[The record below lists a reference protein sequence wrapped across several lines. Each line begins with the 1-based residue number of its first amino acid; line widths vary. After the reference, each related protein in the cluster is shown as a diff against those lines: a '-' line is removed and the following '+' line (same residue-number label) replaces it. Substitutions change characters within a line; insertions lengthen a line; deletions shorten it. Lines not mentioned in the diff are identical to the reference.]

1 MGLVCKRRRLQP
13 SFSGHART
21 PQRDGGTGRDLAGTT
36 LWDSPASRIRRN
48 AWVCGASLQQPADTP
63 TFFSCHL
70 FVETSG
76 SFSSV
81 ELLAFWDWLIANL
94 WLVNLYNMCIFV
106 AFVVQNFKHTQKQ
119 QEQYISHYIAATII
133 NFISLPQ
140 HLPLFWFLLLCNLP
154 QTLATKTTIL
164 LSQVYESGI
173 QDRLHWVSQVVAVR

>member
-81 ELLAFWDWLIANL
+81 ELLAFWDWMIANL
-94 WLVNLYNMCIFV
+94 WLVNLYNVYICGFCSAEFQAHTEV
-106 AFVVQNFKHTQKQ
+106 ARIV
-119 QEQYISHYIAATII
+119 YI
-133 NFISLPQ
+133 
-140 HLPLFWFLLLCNLP
+140 PLHSCHNYKLYLSAPAF
-154 QTLATKTTIL
+154 TLIL
-164 LSQVYESGI
+164 I
-173 QDRLHWVSQVVAVR
+173 PTAV